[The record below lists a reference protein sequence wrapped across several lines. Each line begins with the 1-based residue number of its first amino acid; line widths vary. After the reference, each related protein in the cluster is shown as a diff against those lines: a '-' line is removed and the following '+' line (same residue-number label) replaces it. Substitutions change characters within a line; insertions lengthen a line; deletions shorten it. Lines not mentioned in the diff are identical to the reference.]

1 MNDAES
7 ASAASPVAA
16 HNWQSFEWR
25 MRRRR
30 ADRCLAVAQQALRDG
45 RPQDARAALD
55 EAVRLVPD
63 LSGADAVARR
73 LAGAP
78 AARHARGRWAAAA
91 AVVITAAGLA
101 IAIRGNW
108 WSAFEFQTRARESAA
123 NARAGAPAR
132 PSAPPASVRI
142 ETERVNPKVT
152 LDSEPGAPP
161 AEPPA
166 ALPDRRV
173 LEARAATDDAAPAPP
188 VATTSRPEP
197 KPRPQPAA
205 PPVTASA
212 QPKPQPPLPTPSR
225 DVTFVARAE
234 PSSVPSD
241 APLVTPPK
249 PERAPDLPPPAPAVT
264 TSAPAT
270 TASAASAPE
279 TSRKGNPADEEEAI
293 RAVLSRYAAA
303 YSMLDASAAR
313 AVWPAV
319 DERALARAFDSLT
332 SQQVSLSSCDIALV
346 DAYAAHA
353 NCSGTT
359 TWEPKVG
366 RGPKSQP
373 HRWSFQLA
381 RDGSR
386 WAIVDATVK

>member
-7 ASAASPVAA
+7 ASAAAS
-16 HNWQSFEWR
+16 HLEGGSWQSFEWR

-30 ADRCLAVAQQALRDG
+30 ADRCLAAAQQALREG

-73 LAGAP
+73 LADAP
-78 AARHARGRWAAAA
+78 SGRHSHGRWTAA
-91 AVVITAAGLA
+91 AVVIAAAGLA
-101 IAIRGNW
+101 FAVRGDW
-108 WSAFEFQTRARESAA
+108 RSALEFQTRAGESAA
-123 NARAGAPAR
+123 NTRAGAPA
-132 PSAPPASVRI
+132 PPVAPPATVRI
-142 ETERVNPKVT
+142 ETERISPKVT
-152 LDSEPGAPP
+152 LDSAP
-161 AEPPA
+161 AAVEPP

-173 LEARAATDDAAPAPP
+173 LEARAATDDATPAPAPP
-188 VATTSRPEP
+188 VATTSRPET
-197 KPRPQPAA
+197 RPQPAA

-212 QPKPQPPLPTPSR
+212 QPKPQPPPPSPLPAPSR
-225 DVTFVARAE
+225 DVTVVARAE
-234 PSSVPSD
+234 PSTVPSD
-241 APLVTPPK
+241 TPLTATPR
-249 PERAPDLPPPAPAVT
+249 PERAPELPPPAPAVT
-264 TSAPAT
+264 ASAPAAT
-270 TASAASAPE
+270 PAAPPEASTEDKAAE
-279 TSRKGNPADEEEAI
+279 EEEAI

-332 SQQVSLSSCDIALV
+332 SQEVSLSSCDIALV
-346 DAYAAHA
+346 DADAAHA

-381 RDGSR
+381 RNGSR